1 MLIDEVFTVREASEK
16 WEIPEP
22 YIKSCFPG
30 FQGLAYKTFG
40 IKECRKSSRA
50 YLISAAGM
58 NRIYG
63 PKSGIEP
70 KEDWAVKDVYSTSEA
85 ARIWGVG
92 DQRIRDNLFRFRRS
106 EYKLSGRTLL
116 VTKAGMD
123 RLYGG
128 EEDGNAARTST
139 NS

>member
-1 MLIDEVFTVREASEK
+1 MLINEVFTVAEAADKWNERED
-16 WEIPEP
+16 
-22 YIKSCFPG
+22 YIRSCFPG
-30 FQGLAYKTFG
+30 FKGEVYKTFG
-40 IKECRKSSRA
+40 MKEFRKSGRV

-63 PKSGIEP
+63 PKSGIEA

-92 DQRIRDNLFRFRRS
+92 DQRIRNNLFRFRRS

-128 EEDGNAARTST
+128 EEDGNAACTGTDS
-139 NS
+139 

>member
-1 MLIDEVFTVREASEK
+1 MLINEVFTVAEAADKWNERED
-16 WEIPEP
+16 
-22 YIKSCFPG
+22 YIRSCFPG
-30 FQGLAYKTFG
+30 FKGEVYKTF
-40 IKECRKSSRA
+40 
-50 YLISAAGM
+50 GM

-63 PKSGIEP
+63 PRSGIEA

-92 DQRIRDNLFRFRRS
+92 GQRIRNNLLRFRRS

-128 EEDGNAARTST
+128 EEDGNAACTGTDS
-139 NS
+139 